1 MITMG
6 LALLLATG
14 GVTAADPLGEAVDK
28 VIADVR
34 DGVDFS
40 TGPFKDLVS
49 AQDAKIFAAMKVCT
63 AGPTTRPPGG
73 RMAILQW
80 DCPAESGIG
89 HPLAMIAFEGGKVT
103 VLSVAAPA
111 MEK

>member
-1 MITMG
+1 MIALG
-6 LALLLATG
+6 LALLFATG
-14 GVTAADPLGEAVDK
+14 GVAGGDPLGEAIDK

-40 TGPFKDLVS
+40 TGPFKGLVS
-49 AQDAKIFAAMKVCT
+49 ASDAKTFAAMKVCT
-63 AGPTTRPPGG
+63 VGPTTLPPGG

-89 HPLAMIAFEGGKVT
+89 HPLAMIGFEDGKVT
-103 VLSVAAPA
+103 ALSVAAPA
-111 MEK
+111 MKK